1 MNFLD
6 RIVAAYDPRAAVE
19 RARARAV
26 LNRVGFMREGARTGT
41 NRAPTQ
47 QVLDHPDSGSNHADR
62 MQIMREARGLEENCG
77 VTKSI
82 LRKFRTHAVGRLQ
95 YIARTSDEKN
105 NKRINEYVER
115 WMKVADLTGRHHFR
129 TLAGLGVTSM
139 KRDGDVGFIVSEVE
153 RTPLEQALKI
163 SPIRLQAIESDRIG
177 STISLYT
184 GATAKP
190 FRKLGKNEQDFSG
203 VIVDTK
209 GRPKRYRIFHR
220 LPLGSNMLPALE
232 VEAANF
238 LHLFD
243 PTRLDSYRGFSAF
256 DAAIN
261 DIKDAAELLG
271 MEKIALKY
279 LCSRSGLVKNATGEA
294 PDDVLLDADHADYNA
309 DAERLKT
316 VKPGAI
322 EYLQEGEDFVPL
334 NFDRPSNTFAGFIET
349 LMRRTGLSLNLP
361 FGFVYSWAS
370 QGTAVRM
377 EAAQATRE
385 IEQTQLVWEE
395 RMGDPIVTRVIAR
408 AMQIGDLPTIPDF
421 DRGEWRY
428 PARITAD
435 VGRESKALIEENMSG
450 LISKTQI
457 AAERDEDRG
466 LVREFIRA
474 ESLELIEDAKKLVAA
489 AGGEIDLKLALFM
502 LEKRSPNAP
511 QEPPE
516 PADKASSSDE

>member
-1 MNFLD
+1 
-6 RIVAAYDPRAAVE
+6 
-19 RARARAV
+19 
-26 LNRVGFMREGARTGT
+26 
-41 NRAPTQ
+41 
-47 QVLDHPDSGSNHADR
+47 
-62 MQIMREARGLEENCG
+62 
-77 VTKSI
+77 
-82 LRKFRTHAVGRLQ
+82 
-95 YIARTSDEKN
+95 
-105 NKRINEYVER
+105 
-115 WMKVADLTGRHHFR
+115 
-129 TLAGLGVTSM
+129 
-139 KRDGDVGFIVSEVE
+139 
-153 RTPLEQALKI
+153 
-163 SPIRLQAIESDRIG
+163 
-177 STISLYT
+177 
-184 GATAKP
+184 
-190 FRKLGKNEQDFSG
+190 
-203 VIVDTK
+203 
-209 GRPKRYRIFHR
+209 
-220 LPLGSNMLPALE
+220 
-232 VEAANF
+232 
-238 LHLFD
+238 
-243 PTRLDSYRGFSAF
+243 
-256 DAAIN
+256 
-261 DIKDAAELLG
+261 
-271 MEKIALKY
+271 
-279 LCSRSGLVKNATGEA
+279 
-294 PDDVLLDADHADYNA
+294 
-309 DAERLKT
+309 
-316 VKPGAI
+316 
-322 EYLQEGEDFVPL
+322 
-334 NFDRPSNTFAGFIET
+334 
-349 LMRRTGLSLNLP
+349 MRRTGLSLNLP

-457 AAERDEDRG
+457 AAERGEDRG